1 MPLTLMVNG
10 ETRKLDPAPEPA
22 SLAAVV
28 AQLANNPQLVVAE
41 HNGVIAPRSRWD
53 SILVKD
59 DDTLEIVTIVGG
71 GS

>member
-10 ETRKLDPAPEPA
+10 ETRVLDPAPEPA

-28 AQLANNPQLVVAE
+28 AQLAKNPQLVVTE
-41 HNGVIAPRSRWD
+41 HNGVIAPRGRWD
-53 SILVKD
+53 NILVKD

>member
-10 ETRKLDPAPEPA
+10 ETRVLDPAPDPA

-28 AQLANNPQLVVAE
+28 ALLANNPQLVVAE
-41 HNGVIAPRSRWD
+41 HNGVIAPRSRWN
-53 SILVKD
+53 SIVVND

>member
-10 ETRKLDPAPEPA
+10 ETRVLDPTPDPA

-28 AQLANNPQLVVAE
+28 ALLTNNHQLVVAE

-53 SILVKD
+53 SIVVKD

>member
-10 ETRKLDPAPEPA
+10 ETRDLDPAPAPA
-22 SLAAVV
+22 TLAAVV
-28 AQLANNPQLVVAE
+28 ALLANNPQLVVAE
-41 HNGVIAPRSRWD
+41 HNGVIASRSRWD

>member
-10 ETRKLDPAPEPA
+10 ETRVLDPAPEPA

-28 AQLANNPQLVVAE
+28 AQLASNPQLVVTE
-41 HNGVIAPRSRWD
+41 HNGVIAPRGRWD

>member
-10 ETRKLDPAPEPA
+10 ETRVLDRAPDPA

-28 AQLANNPQLVVAE
+28 ALLANNPKLVVAE

-53 SILVKD
+53 SIVVKD

>member
-10 ETRKLDPAPEPA
+10 DTRVLDPAPEPA
-22 SLAAVV
+22 SLVAVV
-28 AQLANNPQLVVAE
+28 ALLANNPQLVVAE

-53 SILVKD
+53 SIVVKN

>member
-1 MPLTLMVNG
+1 MPLTLMVND
-10 ETRKLDPAPEPA
+10 ETRELDPAPEPA

-28 AQLANNPQLVVAE
+28 AQLANNPQLVVTE
-41 HNGVIAPRSRWD
+41 HNGVIAPRSRWE

>member
-10 ETRKLDPAPEPA
+10 ETRVLDPTPDPA
-22 SLAAVV
+22 SLATVV
-28 AQLANNPQLVVAE
+28 ALLANNPQLVVAE
-41 HNGVIAPRSRWD
+41 HNGVIAPRSRWEN
-53 SILVKD
+53 IVVKD

>member
-1 MPLTLMVNG
+1 MPLTLMING
-10 ETRKLDPAPEPA
+10 ETRVLDPAPDPA

-28 AQLANNPQLVVAE
+28 ALLAKTPQLVVTE
-41 HNGVIAPRSRWD
+41 HNGVIAPRSCWD
-53 SILVKD
+53 SIVVKD

>member
-10 ETRKLDPAPEPA
+10 ETRVLDPVPDPA
-22 SLAAVV
+22 SLATVV
-28 AQLANNPQLVVAE
+28 ALLANNPQLVVAE

-53 SILVKD
+53 SIVVKD

>member
-1 MPLTLMVNG
+1 MPLSLMVNG
-10 ETRKLDPAPEPA
+10 EPRVLDPAPEPA

-28 AQLANNPQLVVAE
+28 EQLANNPQLVVTE
-41 HNGVIAPRSRWD
+41 HNGVIAPRSRWE

>member
-10 ETRKLDPAPEPA
+10 ETRVLDPAPDPA
-22 SLAAVV
+22 SLGAVV
-28 AQLANNPQLVVAE
+28 ALLANNPQLVVAE
-41 HNGVIAPRSRWD
+41 HNGVIAPRSRWN
-53 SILVKD
+53 SIVVKD

>member
-1 MPLTLMVNG
+1 MPLTLTVNG
-10 ETRKLDPAPEPA
+10 ESRVLDPAPDPA

-28 AQLANNPQLVVAE
+28 AQLAHNPQLVVAE
-41 HNGVIAPRSRWD
+41 HNGVIAPRGRWD

>member
-10 ETRKLDPAPEPA
+10 ETRELDPTPEPA

>member
-10 ETRKLDPAPEPA
+10 ETRVLDPAPEPA

-28 AQLANNPQLVVAE
+28 ALLANNPQLVVAE
-41 HNGVIAPRSRWD
+41 HNGVITPRNRWD
-53 SILVKD
+53 SIVVKD

>member
-1 MPLTLMVNG
+1 MPLSLMVNG
-10 ETRKLDPAPEPA
+10 EPRVLDPAPEPA

-28 AQLANNPQLVVAE
+28 AQLANNPQLVVTE
-41 HNGVIAPRSRWD
+41 HNGVIAPRSRWE

>member
-1 MPLTLMVNG
+1 MLLTLMVNG
-10 ETRKLDPAPEPA
+10 ETRVLDPAPEPA

-28 AQLANNPQLVVAE
+28 ALLAKNPQLVVAE

-53 SILVKD
+53 SIVVKD

>member
-1 MPLTLMVNG
+1 MPLTRMVNG
-10 ETRKLDPAPEPA
+10 ETRVLDPAPEPA
-22 SLAAVV
+22 SLEAVV

-41 HNGVIAPRSRWD
+41 HNGVIAPRSRWNT
-53 SILVKD
+53 ILVKD

>member
-10 ETRKLDPAPEPA
+10 ETRVLDPAPEPA
-22 SLAAVV
+22 SLEAVV

-41 HNGVIAPRSRWD
+41 HNGVIAPRNRWNT
-53 SILVKD
+53 ILVKD

>member
-1 MPLTLMVNG
+1 MPLTLIVNG
-10 ETRKLDPAPEPA
+10 KTRVLDPAPENP

-28 AQLANNPQLVVAE
+28 ALLAKNPKLVVTE

-53 SILVKD
+53 STVVKD

>member
-10 ETRKLDPAPEPA
+10 ETRVLDPPPDPA

-28 AQLANNPQLVVAE
+28 ALLANNPQLVVAE

-53 SILVKD
+53 SIVVKN

>member
-10 ETRKLDPAPEPA
+10 ETRELDPAPEPA

-28 AQLANNPQLVVAE
+28 AQLANNPQLVVVE

>member
-10 ETRKLDPAPEPA
+10 ETRVLDPAPEPTN
-22 SLAAVV
+22 LAAVV
-28 AQLANNPQLVVAE
+28 ALLANNPQLVVAE
-41 HNGVIAPRSRWD
+41 HNGVIAPRSRWEA
-53 SILVKD
+53 ILVKD

>member
-1 MPLTLMVNG
+1 MPLPRMVNG
-10 ETRKLDPAPEPA
+10 EPRVLDPAPDPA
-22 SLAAVV
+22 GLAAVV
-28 AQLANNPQLVVAE
+28 ALLANNPQLVVAE

-53 SILVKD
+53 SIVVKD

>member
-10 ETRKLDPAPEPA
+10 ETRVLDPAPEPA
-22 SLAAVV
+22 SLSAVV
-28 AQLANNPQLVVAE
+28 AQLASNPQLVVAE
-41 HNGVIAPRSRWD
+41 HNGVIAPRSRWE

-59 DDTLEIVTIVGG
+59 DDTLEFVTIVGG

>member
-1 MPLTLMVNG
+1 MPLNLMVNG
-10 ETRKLDPAPEPA
+10 ETRVLDPAPDPA
-22 SLAAVV
+22 SLEAVV
-28 AQLANNPQLVVAE
+28 ALLANNPQLVVAE

-53 SILVKD
+53 SIVVKD

>member
-1 MPLTLMVNG
+1 MPLTLIVNG
-10 ETRKLDPAPEPA
+10 ETRVLDPAPTPA

-28 AQLANNPQLVVAE
+28 ALLANNPQLVVAE
-41 HNGVIAPRSRWD
+41 HNGVIASRSRWD

>member
-1 MPLTLMVNG
+1 MSLTLKVNG
-10 ETRKLDPAPEPA
+10 ETRVLDPAPAPA
-22 SLAAVV
+22 TLAAVV
-28 AQLANNPQLVVAE
+28 AELANNPQLVVTE
-41 HNGVIAPRSRWD
+41 HNGVIASRSRWD

>member
-1 MPLTLMVNG
+1 MSLTLTVNG
-10 ETRKLDPAPEPA
+10 ETRVLDPAPDPA
-22 SLAAVV
+22 NLAAVV

-41 HNGVIAPRSRWD
+41 HNGVIAPRSSRETT
-53 SILVKD
+53 LVKD

>member
-10 ETRKLDPAPEPA
+10 ETRELDPAPESA
-22 SLAAVV
+22 SLSAVV
-28 AQLANNPQLVVAE
+28 AQLANNPQLVVVE

-53 SILVKD
+53 SIVVKD

>member
-10 ETRKLDPAPEPA
+10 ETRVLDQAPTPA
-22 SLAAVV
+22 SLATVV
-28 AQLANNPQLVVAE
+28 ALLANNPQLVVVE

-53 SILVKD
+53 NIVVKD

>member
-10 ETRKLDPAPEPA
+10 ETRVLDPAPDPA
-22 SLAAVV
+22 SLAVVV
-28 AQLANNPQLVVAE
+28 ALLANNPQLVVAE

-53 SILVKD
+53 SIVVKD

>member
-10 ETRKLDPAPEPA
+10 ETRVLDPAPEPA
-22 SLAAVV
+22 SLTAVV
-28 AQLANNPQLVVAE
+28 ASLANNPQLVVAE

-53 SILVKD
+53 SIVVKD

>member
-1 MPLTLMVNG
+1 MPLTLIVNG
-10 ETRKLDPAPEPA
+10 ETRVLDPAPEHA
-22 SLAAVV
+22 SLAAVI
-28 AQLANNPQLVVAE
+28 ALLAKNPQVVVIE
-41 HNGVIAPRSRWD
+41 HNGVIAPRNRWD

>member
-10 ETRKLDPAPEPA
+10 ETRVLDPAPAPA
-22 SLAAVV
+22 TLAAVV

-41 HNGVIAPRSRWD
+41 HNGVIASRSRWD

>member
-10 ETRKLDPAPEPA
+10 ETRVLDPAPDPA
-22 SLAAVV
+22 SLVAVV
-28 AQLANNPQLVVAE
+28 ALLANNPQLVVAE

-53 SILVKD
+53 SIVVKNN
-59 DDTLEIVTIVGG
+59 DTLEIVTIVGG